1 MNIYVEKKARKDID
15 RLPVL
20 VQKQLQNVLLN
31 ILKLDSINE
40 IVNCKKLRGDKV
52 SYSIR
57 IGKYRIGF
65 KYEEEIINIYRVL
78 HRKDIYSK
86 FP

>member
-1 MNIYVEKKARKDID
+1 MKIYVEKKARKDID
-15 RLPVL
+15 KLPVI
-20 VQKQLQNVLLN
+20 VRKQIQNVLLS
-31 ILKLDSINE
+31 ILDLDRIDE

-57 IGKYRIGF
+57 ISKYRIGF

-78 HRKDIYSK
+78 HRKEIYSK

>member
-1 MNIYVEKKARKDID
+1 MKIYVEKKARKDID
-15 RLPVL
+15 NLPVI
-20 VQKQLQNVLLN
+20 VKKQIQN
-31 ILKLDSINE
+31 ILLSILDLDSINE

-57 IGKYRIGF
+57 ISKYRIGF

-78 HRKDIYSK
+78 HRKEIYSK

>member
-1 MNIYVEKKARKDID
+1 MKVNVEKKARKDID
-15 RLPVL
+15 KLPVVVKKQ
-20 VQKQLQNVLLN
+20 VQKILLV
-31 ILKLDSINE
+31 ILEMDGLKE
-40 IVNCKKLRGDKV
+40 IVNCKKLRGDHIT
-52 SYSIR
+52 YSIR

-65 KYEEEIINIYRVL
+65 KFEDERINIYRVL